1 MAILNKDQTIE
12 NIQSYLTYFVV
23 AHIPAYALICIVMG
37 IPLIA
42 TLILQTILCSLII
55 AGKFL
60 YNRNPDL
67 ALDLSALSLTMTPA
81 VLVYTFAGHEWQLDA
96 HMYFFAAL
104 AMTIG
109 FKSIRATLLATT
121 AIALHHLILNYALP
135 YAVFPDGSDLTRVI
149 FHALIVIFETAIIIL
164 TIRNLCKNDARI
176 LQETEFAQN
185 ALTEAKA
192 AKVKQEEAEKKS
204 KAERSITM
212 HQIAED
218 FDAQVGSLIL
228 SLSSASSKL
237 QDTATDMRGIAEKT
251 TQNSESVA
259 TSSEEASANVN
270 TVAAAMEEMSATA
283 SEISMQVNNVKDKS
297 KDMAHNADSASKTV
311 SILDQLAENIGEVVT
326 SIRDIAEQTNL
337 LALNATIEAARAG
350 EAGKGFAVVA
360 DEVKKLA
367 SETANKTSEIES
379 RISEIQS
386 ATKDSVY
393 AVEEIIKNIGE
404 IDGAV
409 TGVSAAIEEQNITTK
424 EVTRSVTEASAGVS
438 NVSKIIMDVQNSAVE
453 TRQSS
458 DIVLTSAS
466 EVATLSDNLQN
477 SVRTLIQKMEFEA
490 ENLDQDELQTNSEVD
505 ENDNDILPIA
515 AE

>member
-1 MAILNKDQTIE
+1 
-12 NIQSYLTYFVV
+12 
-23 AHIPAYALICIVMG
+23 
-37 IPLIA
+37 
-42 TLILQTILCSLII
+42 
-55 AGKFL
+55 
-60 YNRNPDL
+60 
-67 ALDLSALSLTMTPA
+67 
-81 VLVYTFAGHEWQLDA
+81 
-96 HMYFFAAL
+96 
-104 AMTIG
+104 
-109 FKSIRATLLATT
+109 
-121 AIALHHLILNYALP
+121 
-135 YAVFPDGSDLTRVI
+135 
-149 FHALIVIFETAIIIL
+149 IIL
-164 TIRNLCKNDARI
+164 TIRNLYKNDARI

-185 ALTEAKA
+185 ALTEANA

-237 QDTATDMRGIAEKT
+237 QDTATDMRG
-251 TQNSESVA
+251 
-259 TSSEEASANVN
+259 
-270 TVAAAMEEMSATA
+270 
-283 SEISMQVNNVKDKS
+283 
-297 KDMAHNADSASKTV
+297 
-311 SILDQLAENIGEVVT
+311 
-326 SIRDIAEQTNL
+326 IAEQTNL

-424 EVTRSVTEASAGVS
+424 EVTRSVNEASAGVS

-490 ENLDQDELQTNSEVD
+490 
-505 ENDNDILPIA
+505 
-515 AE
+515 